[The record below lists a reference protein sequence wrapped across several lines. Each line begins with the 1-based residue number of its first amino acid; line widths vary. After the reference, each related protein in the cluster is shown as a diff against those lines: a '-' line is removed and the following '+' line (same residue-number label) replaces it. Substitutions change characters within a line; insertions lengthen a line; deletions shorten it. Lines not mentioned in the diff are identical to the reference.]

1 MRFCVQTTLP
11 SADNVAFPHVYI
23 KPCLE
28 LVHGATT
35 RLDELCNTIVN
46 FLRCNC
52 IPDEVV
58 QLLPK
63 SGTRRD
69 AVVKYPVQGKLTTA
83 FCVPEAMPIV
93 Q

>member
-1 MRFCVQTTLP
+1 MYVYVQTTLQ
-11 SADNVAFPHVYI
+11 SADNVAFPPMYI

-52 IPDEVV
+52 VPDEVV
-58 QLLPK
+58 QLLPS
-63 SGTRRD
+63 SGGKHD
-69 AVVKYPVQGKLTTA
+69 AVVKCPVQGTH
-83 FCVPEAMPIV
+83 
-93 Q
+93 